1 LIRGH
6 LIKQRYTT
14 GQWIQSIISSFAILG
29 VDTQQV
35 THGLWDD
42 QQNQLNV
49 GSSAELAAVRT
60 LWHRAEALTQDPLLG
75 LKMGSRQDNRS
86 VGPLAPIIWHSATL
100 RIALDNI
107 SRFQCIISEGGTF
120 QFTVDKCD
128 VTPLDVLPCDVIQC
142 EYIPTHSI
150 VPISTHQALALMV
163 GFLGIIKVVSN
174 ERVKIRYLEL
184 PPSLN
189 ARLIAKHLGCDVRSH
204 DGNIKVSFECDSLDQ
219 PIVGIDAHLYQ
230 LTLAYAEDLLRTKRA
245 SLELI
250 HSVKKVIEQDGFS
263 AVTIDHVGS
272 KLGLHKRILQ
282 RQLTEQGT
290 SYRQIKENVLKE
302 HSLSLLLR
310 EGLDIN
316 SVAQQLG
323 YSEPSAFHR
332 AFKIWFGMSPKQ
344 FCAKPYYF

>member
-1 LIRGH
+1 M
-6 LIKQRYTT
+6 
-14 GQWIQSIISSFAILG
+14 
-29 VDTQQV
+29 DTQQV

-60 LWHRAEALTQDPLLG
+60 MWHRAEALTQDPLLG
-75 LKMGSRQDNRS
+75 VKMGARQDNRS

-107 SRFQCIISEGGTF
+107 TRFQCIISEGGTF
-120 QFTVDKCD
+120 KFTVDQCD
-128 VTPLDVLPCDVIQC
+128 ATRCDVIQC
-142 EYIPTHSI
+142 EYFPTHSI
-150 VPISTHQALALMV
+150 VPINPHQALALVV

-174 ERVKIRYLEL
+174 ERVKVRCLEL

-189 ARLIAKHLGCDVRSH
+189 ARLIAQQLGCDVRSH
-204 DGNIKVSFECDSLDQ
+204 DGNIKVSFECGSLDQ
-219 PIVGIDAHLYQ
+219 PIVGIDTHLYQ
-230 LTLAYAEDLLRTKRA
+230 LTLAYAEDLLRAKRA

-250 HSVKKVIEQDGFS
+250 HSVKEIVELDGFS
-263 AVTIDHVGS
+263 LVTIDHVGI

-310 EGLDIN
+310 ESLDIN
-316 SVAQQLG
+316 TVAQQLG

-332 AFKIWFGMSPKQ
+332 AFKVWFGMSPKQ
-344 FCAKPYYF
+344 YCAKPYYF